1 METDNKNVGILPIGF
16 TVLNMNIL
24 VNTIGCD
31 YIGNNHHNGGY
42 TIVGNNKQIQNLKFN
57 IWTSMT

>member
-1 METDNKNVGILPIGF
+1 MEADNKNAGYLPIGF
-16 TVLNMNIL
+16 TVLNLNTL

-42 TIVGNNKQIQNLKFN
+42 TIVSGHAKKPNHYNND
-57 IWTSMT
+57 

>member
-1 METDNKNVGILPIGF
+1 MEADSKNAGYLQIGF
-16 TVLNMNIL
+16 TVLNLNIL

-42 TIVGNNKQIQNLKFN
+42 TIVMFKIFSNNN
-57 IWTSMT
+57 IKICV